1 MHVGANK
8 QAKAAFERSSAISG
22 DMCVQIRTQRR
33 RRGKGNSSCLRR
45 GEDKS
50 ARNITPTDSRETP
63 GALACTAAAHHQQRQ
78 HTWSVR

>member
-1 MHVGANK
+1 SK
-8 QAKAAFERSSAISG
+8 QEKAAFERSSAING

-50 ARNITPTDSRETP
+50 DSTQHHTDRQQRDAGGPRVYRSTSS
-63 GALACTAAAHHQQRQ
+63 ATAAHV
-78 HTWSVR
+78 VRA